1 MAAGIQ
7 NRSIIWQIAEDF
19 SHCEFLIRL
28 PGYCPMPAFRD
39 VIDVPL
45 VVRRLHKSRAELAGW
60 QLKKEYIP
68 DGWICLGKSCLLILV
83 KLPKEF
89 YTPDAIAASD
99 VMLEVGRNTIMVAE
113 AKNCTKPSGK
123 YHGPC
128 ITSRDCAAVCQKLD
142 KLLDGKCGGGG
153 KISDKCMCI
162 TPC

>member
-1 MAAGIQ
+1 MASSL
-7 NRSIIWQIAEDF
+7 RSFA
-19 SHCEFLIRL
+19 
-28 PGYCPMPAFRD
+28 A
-39 VIDVPL
+39 
-45 VVRRLHKSRAELAGW
+45 A
-60 QLKKEYIP
+60 
-68 DGWICLGKSCLLILV
+68 LL
-83 KLPKEF
+83 F
-89 YTPDAIAASD
+89 
-99 VMLEVGRNTIMVAE
+99 VMLFMATEVGRNTIMVAE